1 MADKIGK
8 AITGYQN
15 LVPAP
20 QRQGGHRSSEADGH
34 QVWVQIQVHIH
45 GYTLVQGTLEYGR
58 QPGLEL
64 GTLEYGR
71 QPGLDQR
78 LAPGVEQWRVQARLG
93 PDNLYTSPENYL
105 VMSQNPANNR

>member
-1 MADKIGK
+1 MDQMTLEYG
-8 AITGYQN
+8 
-15 LVPAP
+15 
-20 QRQGGHRSSEADGH
+20 RQPGLDLG
-34 QVWVQIQVHIH
+34 
-45 GYTLVQGTLEYGR
+45 TLEYGMQPGLDMGTLEYGR

>member
-1 MADKIGK
+1 MFSIPPPPSPPPPSLAPGPIP
-8 AITGYQN
+8 
-15 LVPAP
+15 LVATLRP
-20 QRQGGHRSSEADGH
+20 GGRVD
-34 QVWVQIQVHIH
+34 QM
-45 GYTLVQGTLEYGR
+45 TLEYGR
-58 QPGLEL
+58 QPGLDL

-78 LAPGVEQWRVQARLG
+78 LGPGVEQWRVQARLG